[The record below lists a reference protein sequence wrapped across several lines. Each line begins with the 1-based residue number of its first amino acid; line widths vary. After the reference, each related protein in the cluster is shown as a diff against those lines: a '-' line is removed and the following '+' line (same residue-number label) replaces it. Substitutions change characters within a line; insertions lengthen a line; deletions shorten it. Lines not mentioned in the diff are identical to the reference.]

1 MRRAEEGQGAA
12 VGRQRGGRNRRRRME
27 VGRMFGRRPLRIVA
41 VAAVR
46 RLARNGRRRS
56 QFDEP
61 AQQPRRT
68 QSTEFRNSGR
78 NIFFFNFKILF
89 DSITFYFLERQIEF
103 ADGMQVPRRLGE
115 LHAENLLAEASAIP
129 ANRRLSHEQ
138 VGLCLF
144 KSIDPSSV

>member
-1 MRRAEEGQGAA
+1 
-12 VGRQRGGRNRRRRME
+12 ME

-56 QFDEP
+56 QSDEP

-78 NIFFFNFKILF
+78 NFFLIFKLNSIQLNFVF
-89 DSITFYFLERQIEF
+89 R
-103 ADGMQVPRRLGE
+103 
-115 LHAENLLAEASAIP
+115 AS
-129 ANRRLSHEQ
+129 N
-138 VGLCLF
+138 
-144 KSIDPSSV
+144 